1 MTKRGKPMKLELLKK
16 LYQDNHLSEDSFW
29 YAESVLRSL
38 DEFAQDQSVFLGI
51 DMLKTDILD
60 QFIEQLVLENRNT
73 KDAFVAMMRYFK
85 VTKQHELFVRLT
97 QYTGALDVLESI
109 YSKMEKVIGKEKTES
124 IKNAFPVPPLGTE
137 IISLNRHTK
146 RFVDHL
152 KTQMNDHEL
161 QRILTDN
168 HHLIPRSSFQKERL
182 YYEAS
187 ETLEDYLKDM
197 HERHIQELQSFYEQD
212 KVWYEQIIT
221 QDVIEFVKSNP
232 EIMSAVLKDD
242 ALYITKIPYDTNQ
255 YIQAETKEMKAYHA
269 CHCPFAKA
277 SILEKGI
284 RIDSRWCYCSAGF
297 TKLPFEVAL
306 DQELPIE
313 CISSALKGDPLCR
326 FKIDLSGIIY
336 K

>member
-1 MTKRGKPMKLELLKK
+1 MKLDLLRK
-16 LYQDNHLSEDSFW
+16 LYQDNHLQEDAFMH
-29 YAESVLRSL
+29 AESLIRSL
-38 DEFAQDQSVFLGI
+38 DEFARVAGI
-51 DMLKTDILD
+51 DSGIEMLSTDVLD
-60 QFIEQLVLENRNT
+60 QFIQVLVLEKRNT
-73 KDAFVAMMRYFK
+73 VDSFIAMMRYFR

-109 YSKMEKVIGKEKTES
+109 YSKMEKVIGKEKTER
-124 IKNAFPVPPLGTE
+124 IQQVFPIPVLGTE
-137 IISLNRHTK
+137 IISLNRHTE
-146 RFVDHL
+146 RFINHL
-152 KTQMNDHEL
+152 KEHVSDLEL
-161 QRILTDN
+161 KRILTDN
-168 HHLIPRSSFQKERL
+168 HHLIPRSSFQKERIF
-182 YYEAS
+182 YEAS

-197 HERHIQELQSFYEQD
+197 HERHVQELQSFYEQD

-221 QDVIEFVKSNP
+221 EDVIEFVRSNP

-255 YIQAETKEMKAYHA
+255 YLKAETNEMKAYHA

-284 RIDSRWCYCSAGF
+284 HIDARWCYCSAGF
-297 TKLPFEVAL
+297 TKLPFEVAFN
-306 DQELPIE
+306 QELQIE

-326 FKIDLSGIIY
+326 FKIDLSGISH

>member
-1 MTKRGKPMKLELLKK
+1 MKLDLLRK
-16 LYQDNHLSEDSFW
+16 LYQDNHLQEDAFMH
-29 YAESVLRSL
+29 AESLIRSL
-38 DEFAQDQSVFLGI
+38 DEFARVAGI
-51 DMLKTDILD
+51 DSGIEMISTDVLD
-60 QFIEQLVLENRNT
+60 QFIQELVLEKRNT
-73 KDAFVAMMRYFK
+73 VDRFIAMMRYFR

-109 YSKMEKVIGKEKTES
+109 YSKMEKVIGKEKTER
-124 IKNAFPVPPLGTE
+124 IQQVFPIPVLGTE
-137 IISLNRHTK
+137 IISLNRHTE
-146 RFVDHL
+146 RFINHL
-152 KTQMNDHEL
+152 KEHVSDLEL
-161 QRILTDN
+161 KRILTDN
-168 HHLIPRSSFQKERL
+168 HHLIPRSSFQKERIF
-182 YYEAS
+182 YEAS

-197 HERHIQELQSFYEQD
+197 HERHVQELQTFYEQD

-221 QDVIEFVKSNP
+221 KDVIEFVRSNP

-255 YIQAETKEMKAYHA
+255 YLKAETNEMKAYHA

-284 RIDSRWCYCSAGF
+284 HIDARWCYCSAGF

-306 DQELPIE
+306 DQELQIE

-326 FKIDLSGIIY
+326 FKIDLSGISH